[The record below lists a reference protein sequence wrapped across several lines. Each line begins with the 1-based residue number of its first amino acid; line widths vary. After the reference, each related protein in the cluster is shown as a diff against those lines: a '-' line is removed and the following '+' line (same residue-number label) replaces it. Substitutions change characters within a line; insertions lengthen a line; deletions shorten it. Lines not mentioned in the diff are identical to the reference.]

1 MMRLRFMTASRAYLD
16 LVLERRTK
24 SEGDELEEA
33 ERRIADKGL
42 EGDDVRLD
50 LPAKRGSVN
59 E

>member
-1 MMRLRFMTASRAYLD
+1 MRLRFMTASRAYLD